1 MGLECDI
8 VYRAN
13 GLPVANAASGL
24 PEVEVGLFHFLAL
37 AKVGVM
43 ETDSRQAASASS
55 PESGE
60 ETDSDSGHYRTN
72 GQTPPTNS
80 FLVCRYPLTGTGPG

>member
-1 MGLECDI
+1 MGAECDV

-13 GLPVANAASGL
+13 GLPVAIATTGL

-37 AKVGVM
+37 AKVGIM
-43 ETDSRQAASASS
+43 ETDSRQAAEASS

-60 ETDSDSGHYRTN
+60 ETDSDSGHYR
-72 GQTPPTNS
+72 
-80 FLVCRYPLTGTGPG
+80 